1 MGNNI
6 VPWVV
11 IDMDINGRIR
21 RLMGE
26 RNWTEYRLAKESGL
40 SQSTISNL
48 FKRNTVPSV
57 ATLEAICGGFGI
69 TLSQF
74 FADGALVELSP
85 EQRRFFDAWVSLTA
99 DEKELVER
107 IVAKFKA
114 AHPGQDCR
122 GPAL

>member
-1 MGNNI
+1 
-6 VPWVV
+6 
-11 IDMDINGRIR
+11 MDINGRIR

>member
-107 IVAKFKA
+107 IVAKFKS